1 MPLKSRSD
9 PLGMDLRA
17 DLEALLALGQNH
29 SRPLSNAMYT
39 SEEVAALERERIF
52 FPEWVCL
59 GHAGEIPNPGDYLAT
74 EVADEPL
81 LMVRGDDAEI
91 RVLSNVCRHRGM
103 RLRSAPG
110 CESRLSCPYHGWTYD
125 LRGRLV
131 GAPYMESAE
140 GFRLD
145 EHCLPVFASE
155 VWQGF
160 VFVNLDRTATPLAP
174 RLFAALPCI
183 RNYHLD
189 DMRHSFATEDVW
201 ATNWKCLVE
210 NAMEGYHLSRV
221 HPNSLQSTPTDLCEK
236 FPGGEAYTGYRS
248 HYPPESPQREPYH
261 PDLTETEKRCSTY
274 LCVFPSFVIGIGPH
288 GAVYQCIRPLGVDR
302 LVTRWGF
309 VSFGDTS
316 DSVAMEQWKDAVSR
330 ANAEDRAILE
340 SLSRGLRSRFLEP
353 ARLAPADYEGT
364 IWDIQ
369 RYVARRLT
377 GD

>member
-1 MPLKSRSD
+1 
-9 PLGMDLRA
+9 
-17 DLEALLALGQNH
+17 
-29 SRPLSNAMYT
+29 
-39 SEEVAALERERIF
+39 
-52 FPEWVCL
+52 
-59 GHAGEIPNPGDYLAT
+59 
-74 EVADEPL
+74 
-81 LMVRGDDAEI
+81 MVRGEDGEI

-103 RLRSAPG
+103 RLRTAPG

-125 LRGRLV
+125 LNGHLV

-145 EHCLPVFASE
+145 EHRLPAFASE

-160 VFVNLDRTATPLAP
+160 VFVNLDRAATPLAP
-174 RLFAALPCI
+174 RLAGALPYI
-183 RNYHLD
+183 QNYHLD
-189 DMRHSFATEDVW
+189 DMRFYFSSEDVW

-221 HPNSLQSTPTDLCEK
+221 HPNTLQSTPTDLCEK
-236 FPGGEAYTGYRS
+236 IPGGEAYTAYRS
-248 HYPPESPQREPYH
+248 HYPPESPQRAPYH

-288 GAVYQCIRPLGVDR
+288 GAVYQCIRPVSVDR

-316 DSVAMEQWKDAVSR
+316 DSVAMAQWKDAVSG

-340 SLSRGLRSRFLEP
+340 SLSVGLRSRFLEP
-353 ARLAPADYEGT
+353 SRLAPADYEGT

-369 RYVARRLT
+369 RYVARRLVE
-377 GD
+377 D